1 MDARVRRRGDV
12 CEAMR
17 VRKDASLRGR
27 RDASRRCRGK
37 RSAGMRL
44 FASGDASLVWLDGL
58 TKRHDG
64 ERALFQDVTCTVAR
78 GDKVAVIG
86 ANGSGKTTLLK
97 LVANEDAPDQGKV
110 QWRRGLRVGY
120 LSQEPMLAAE
130 HTVLDAVVKA
140 DTPVGQAVRQYE
152 DALVWSAKQAPGSM
166 KALEQAM
173 TKMDSLDGWEL
184 YAEAKR
190 VLDGLGCQELDQRV
204 GELSGGMRRRVAL
217 AAALL
222 AQPDLLVL
230 DEPTNHMDLETVR
243 WLEQKLGTPNLSVM
257 LVTHDRYFM
266 EATCNRIL
274 ELEGGTAYM
283 HNFGGKGSYERFLDA
298 RKERRKQIEADAA
311 RAKNKLRKETEWMR
325 RMPKARQ
332 TKSRARIDRYYKL
345 SERASRRA
353 SKDLSIQLDRAMTR
367 QGTKVVLM
375 ENACLEIGGKQV
387 LDNFT
392 YEFGKGER
400 WGVVGPNGVGKSTF
414 LNAIAGEM
422 ALDAGTRD
430 VGDTITVG
438 YYKQDPP
445 EVPEGLKLLDYVKEF
460 AEASTKLS
468 PEGNLARPD
477 FMLERLGFPRKRH
490 MQLCGS
496 LSGGE
501 RRRLHLA
508 TVLLKQP
515 NFLILDEPTNDL
527 DLHTIEALEEYLE
540 NFEGTLLVVSHD
552 RRFLDNVV
560 DRLFVLEG
568 GEEVYV
574 YDGMLS
580 EYLEDQEQ
588 QKKADQAQ
596 QKQAKTSQEPA
607 KPAESNVA
615 PLSTLKKLSFGEEK
629 ELKRLEE
636 EMESLN
642 LEKAKLEAAL
652 AEHSSGTQDVGTI
665 TELSND
671 LSRLLTVLDQKT
683 DRWLELAERAELS

>member
-1 MDARVRRRGDV
+1 M
-12 CEAMR
+12 
-17 VRKDASLRGR
+17 
-27 RDASRRCRGK
+27 
-37 RSAGMRL
+37 
-44 FASGDASLVWLDGL
+44 LVWIDGVS
-58 TKRHDG
+58 KSHDG
-64 ERALFQDVTCTVAR
+64 DRTLFEDVNCTVGR
-78 GDKVAVIG
+78 GEKMAVIG
-86 ANGSGKTTLLK
+86 ANGSGKTTLLRI
-97 LVANEDAPDQGKV
+97 VAGEDAPDRGKV
-110 QWRRGLRVGY
+110 QNRRGLRVGY
-120 LSQEPMLAAE
+120 LPQEPELVAE

-140 DTPVGQAVRQYE
+140 DTQVGEAVRQYE
-152 DALVWSAKQAPGSM
+152 EALVKSANEAPGSM
-166 KALEQAM
+166 KALELAM
-173 TKMDSLDGWEL
+173 AKMDSLNGWEL
-184 YAEAKR
+184 YAEARR
-190 VLDGLGCQELDQRV
+190 VLEGLGCRDLDQRV
-204 GELSGGMRRRVAL
+204 QELSGGMRRRVAL

-230 DEPTNHMDLETVR
+230 DEPTNHMDLETVQ
-243 WLEQKLGTPNLSVM
+243 WLEQRLGIPNLSVL
-257 LVTHDRYFM
+257 LVTHDRNFM

-274 ELEGGTAYM
+274 ELEGGTAFM
-283 HNFGGKGSYERFLDA
+283 HNFGGKGSYERFLEA
-298 RKERRKQIEADAA
+298 RNERRKQIEADAA
-311 RAKNKLRKETEWMR
+311 RAKNKLRKEAEWMR

-332 TKSRARIDRYYKL
+332 TKSRARIDRFYKL

-353 SKDLSIQLDRAMTR
+353 TKDLSIQLDGAMTR

-375 ENACLEIGGKQV
+375 DNAYLEIGGKKV
-387 LDNFT
+387 LDDFT

-460 AEASTKLS
+460 AEASAKPSSDEL
-468 PEGNLARPD
+468 PVRPD

-527 DLHTIEALEEYLE
+527 DLHTIEALEDYLE
-540 NFEGTLLVVSHD
+540 NFEGTLVIVSHD

-560 DRLFVLEG
+560 DRLFVLEA

-580 EYLEDQEQ
+580 EYLEDQDQ
-588 QKKADQAQ
+588 RRKAVQAQ
-596 QKQAKTSQEPA
+596 QKQTRPVQGPK
-607 KPAESNVA
+607 KPAESST
-615 PLSTLKKLSFGEEK
+615 PPSDTLKKLSFGEEK
-629 ELKRLEE
+629 ELERLEE
-636 EMESLN
+636 EIESLN
-642 LEKAKLEAAL
+642 LEKARLEAAL
-652 AEHSSGTQDVGTI
+652 EEHSSGNQDVGTI

-671 LSRLLTVLDQKT
+671 LSGLLTALDRKT
-683 DRWLELAERAELS
+683 ERWLELAERVELS